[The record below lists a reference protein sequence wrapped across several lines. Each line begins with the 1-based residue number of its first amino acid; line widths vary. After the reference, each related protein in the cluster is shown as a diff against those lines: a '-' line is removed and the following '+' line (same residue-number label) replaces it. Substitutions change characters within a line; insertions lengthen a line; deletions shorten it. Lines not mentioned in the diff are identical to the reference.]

1 MDKKN
6 FYFYISGFISLSFF
20 AIILVIL
27 LIAIVTSNDVK
38 SYALQKDDFV
48 SVSIDMSQVSST
60 SDKKAVD
67 KPVEK
72 KEDDKP
78 IIEQEPQKETVTKT
92 EKKEINIDNLF
103 SEVKT
108 KTIKKT
114 EEKVIEKEDK
124 RVAQELSKKSE
135 KSDVAKTESITS
147 KIQKINAQ
155 NKSEKESKSSTG
167 SEVNE
172 YLAKIQAL
180 VYEHFTPPENSQ
192 NRVVKAVIEL
202 DAFGKVIDFRIL
214 TYSDNDA
221 LNSECNKIKARLAN
235 VLFPK
240 NPDNKSGVYMIN
252 LISQE

>member
-6 FYFYISGFISLSFF
+6 FYFYTSGFISLSFF
-20 AIILVIL
+20 AIIIAIL
-27 LIAIVTSNDVK
+27 LIAIISSNDVK
-38 SYALQKDDFV
+38 TYALQKDDFV
-48 SVSIDMSQVSST
+48 SVSLDMVQTASSNE
-60 SDKKAVD
+60 KKTID
-67 KPVEK
+67 KPIEK
-72 KEDDKP
+72 KEVEKP
-78 IIEQEPQKETVTKT
+78 IVEKEPQKETVTKT

-108 KTIKKT
+108 KTIKKI

-135 KSDVAKTESITS
+135 KSDVAKVESITS
-147 KIQKINAQ
+147 KIQKINSQ
-155 NKSEKESKSSTG
+155 TKSDKESKSSTG

-221 LNSECNKIKARLAN
+221 LNSECDKIKARLVN

-240 NPDNKSGVYMIN
+240 NPDNKSGKYMIN
-252 LISQE
+252 LISEE